1 MAPLAASCRAN
12 NGVTCEWAP
21 DGRHFLTATL
31 APRLRVD
38 NGFQIFRW
46 EVMLLC
52 FANNEF
58 AAGCAA
64 WDQHSLLLDECL
76 WMLGSRWEGW
86 LPAASAAITPWLA
99 IWATT

>member
-46 EVMLLC
+46 EVMLPC
-52 FANNEF
+52 FANKICS
-58 AAGCAA
+58 GLRC
-64 WDQHSLLLDECL
+64 
-76 WMLGSRWEGW
+76 LGS
-86 LPAASAAITPWLA
+86 AQSST
-99 IWATT
+99 